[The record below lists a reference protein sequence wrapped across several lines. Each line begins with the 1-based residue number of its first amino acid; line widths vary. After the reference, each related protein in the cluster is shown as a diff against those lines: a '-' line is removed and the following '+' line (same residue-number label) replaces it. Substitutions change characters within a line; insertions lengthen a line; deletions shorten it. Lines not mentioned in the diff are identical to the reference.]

1 MSALLL
7 LPLLRDVGGTAQ
19 VLFVTTK
26 QIETSVLSSGRDIT
40 TMLVVRCLLV
50 RATSG
55 PCLPRSVIMLLVR
68 RRSNYIDA
76 IDNAGLTDGLYAAVQ
91 SRDLR
96 LRS

>member
-50 RATSG
+50 RAMSNSS
-55 PCLPRSVIMLLVR
+55 LPRSVIMFWFA
-68 RRSNYIDA
+68 DA
-76 IDNAGLTDGLYAAVQ
+76 RTTLMQ
-91 SRDLR
+91 SITLD
-96 LRS
+96 